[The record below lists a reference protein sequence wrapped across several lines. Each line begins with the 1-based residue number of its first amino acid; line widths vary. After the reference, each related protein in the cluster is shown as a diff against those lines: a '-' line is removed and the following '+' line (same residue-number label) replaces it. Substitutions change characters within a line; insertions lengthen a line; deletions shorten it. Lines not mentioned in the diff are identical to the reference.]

1 MFYLQWLFYYY
12 LQVILQETSDIS
24 IAVATEAGLI
34 TPIVTN
40 ADNKALDE
48 ISAEIKELAGR
59 ARIVRNLR
67 RERNRGCRKPDRFS
81 RFRSV
86 RQWVLPHCPTA

>member
-1 MFYLQWLFYYY
+1 MFYLQWFFTIIF
-12 LQVILQETSDIS
+12 QVVLQETSDIS
-24 IAVATEAGLI
+24 IAVATESGLI

-59 ARIVRNLR
+59 ARIGKLQLH
-67 RERNRGCRKPDRFS
+67 EFQGGSF
-81 RFRSV
+81 
-86 RQWVLPHCPTA
+86 T